1 MVRDKTYQN
10 KQNYNYMKIL
20 LLSNRHHK
28 YGSISISPWLLSGI
42 FFLAL
47 VGASMT
53 SSWVGYNLGHE
64 EGVEQGEQSVRFASI
79 TGSAL
84 KSSIEEQRKEW
95 EQNKKLTQDHINVL
109 ALKLGELQS
118 HIVRLNAL
126 GERLTKMGKFDK
138 DEFDFKKVPAR
149 GGVDT
154 GSAGKFVELSEL
166 VEDMDTLSRVI
177 ADREIK
183 LNVMEELIMNRELQK
198 EVYPSGQPVN
208 GGWISSSYGE
218 RLDPFTGS
226 KTFHDGVDIAGNV
239 GTRVAAVGSG
249 IVIFA
254 GEKQGYGKVVKIH
267 HGNGYVTLYAHNSK
281 LLVHVGDYVTKGQ
294 RIAAMGSTG
303 RSTGPHLHFEVHLN
317 GHTVDPQTYLQAS
330 N

>member
-1 MVRDKTYQN
+1 MARDKAYQN

-28 YGSISISPWLLSGI
+28 YGSVTISPWLLSGI
-42 FFLAL
+42 IALAL
-47 VGASMT
+47 VAASMT

-64 EGVEQGEQSVRFASI
+64 EGVEQGEQNVHIASI

-95 EQNKKLTQDHINVL
+95 EQSKKSTQEHLNVL

-126 GERLTKMGKFDK
+126 GERLTKMGKFDEE
-138 DEFDFKKVPAR
+138 EFDFKKVPAR
-149 GGVDT
+149 GGADSSGVN
-154 GSAGKFVELSEL
+154 KFVGLSEL
-166 VEDMDTLSRVI
+166 VEEMETLSRI
-177 ADREIK
+177 IEDREIK

-198 EVYPSGQPVN
+198 EVYPSGQPVK
-208 GGWISSSYGE
+208 GGWISSTYGE

-226 KTFHDGVDIAGNV
+226 KTFHDGVDIAGKV
-239 GTRVAAVGSG
+239 GTRVAAVASG

-254 GEKQGYGKVVKIH
+254 GEKQGYGKVVKIY

-281 LLVHVGDYVTKGQ
+281 LLAHVGDYVTKGQ
-294 RIAAMGSTG
+294 QISAMGSTG
-303 RSTGPHLHFEVHLN
+303 RSTGPHLHFEVHLD
-317 GHTVDPQTYLQAS
+317 GKTVDPQTYLQAAK
-330 N
+330 

>member
-1 MVRDKTYQN
+1 
-10 KQNYNYMKIL
+10 
-20 LLSNRHHK
+20 
-28 YGSISISPWLLSGI
+28 
-42 FFLAL
+42 
-47 VGASMT
+47 MT
-53 SSWVGYNLGHE
+53 SSWLGYKLGHE
-64 EGVEQGEQSVRFASI
+64 KGVEQGEQSVHFASI

-149 GGVDT
+149 GGADSK
-154 GSAGKFVELSEL
+154 GMDKFVKLSEL
-166 VEDMDTLSRVI
+166 VEEMDTLSRI
-177 ADREIK
+177 IEDREIK
-183 LNVMEELIMNRELQK
+183 LNVMEELIMNSELQK
-198 EVYPSGQPVN
+198 EVYPSGQPVK

-317 GHTVDPQTYLQAS
+317 GKTVDPQTYLQAA